1 MKDLEYEFY
10 EKVKNWDFSMFN
22 VISEYLTNWDMY
34 KILRE
39 NVNKKSKILDL
50 GTGGGENLLERS
62 GSESGQTE
70 IHHPL
75 VGLGRNDIDRQDR
88 D

>member
-22 VISEYLTNWDMY
+22 ITSEYLTNWDMY

-39 NVNKKSKILDL
+39 NVNKNSKILQKS
-50 GTGGGENLLERS
+50 GG
-62 GSESGQTE
+62 
-70 IHHPL
+70 I
-75 VGLGRNDIDRQDR
+75 
-88 D
+88 